1 MLQLTKTKNNTMKTK
16 PWTRKG
22 FTLVELLVVIAIIV
36 ALAALATPAILKQR
50 KKMDMTQA
58 ISNSKQVYLVMMDFE
73 SDMGNLTDANT
84 AAKSPATS
92 PATNTAENSD
102 ELNSFG
108 GTAANKLLGQLIAG
122 GYTKSEEIFYAKGGN
137 PSGNKRPDDV
147 ITPVAKILE
156 AGECGF
162 AYVNVTGTSGLRGL
176 STSDNGGI
184 PIIMAPV
191 AAGGADPT
199 FKPDPYDN
207 RGVYLRVDGSARQER
222 LNTTDFKMKTGGG
235 KTLFQTGTGTVWGEG
250 DNALTPTIYL
260 PE

>member
-73 SDMGNLTDANT
+73 SDMGNFPDANT
-84 AAKSPATS
+84 AA
-92 PATNTAENSD
+92 NSD

>member
-1 MLQLTKTKNNTMKTK
+1 MKTK
-16 PWTRKG
+16 TWTRKG

-58 ISNSKQVYLVMMDFE
+58 ISNSKQVYLILMDFE
-73 SDMGNLTDANT
+73 SDMGNFPDANT
-84 AAKSPATS
+84 AG
-92 PATNTAENSD
+92 ESD
-102 ELNSFG
+102 ELASFT
-108 GTAANKLLGQLIAG
+108 GTQSNKLLGQLIAG
-122 GYTKSEEIFYAKGGN
+122 GYTKSEEIFFAKGGN
-137 PSGNKRPDDV
+137 PSGNQKPDDV
-147 ITPVAKILE
+147 ISPVGKILE

-162 AYVNVTGTSGLRGL
+162 AYINVTGASSGLRGL

-191 AAGGADPT
+191 SAGGAEPT
-199 FKPDPYDN
+199 FKPDPYDS
-207 RGVYLRVDGSARQER
+207 RGVYLRVDGSARSER
-222 LNTTDFKMKTGGG
+222 LNTTDNKIKIGGG

-250 DNALTPTIYL
+250 DSAVTPTVYL